1 MAILDGLL
9 PGSFRGVPFL
19 IKSSTVSG
27 GRKQVVHEFPN
38 SDKRFVE
45 DLGLE
50 NETIDLT
57 LTVPTRSYFTLRDSL
72 KAAFERKGY
81 GTLVHP
87 LYGIRQ
93 VAVISYA
100 VDESLDSLGSV
111 DIKVTFK
118 QGQELDS
125 SGTPNVINLSLS
137 AASLISANK
146 AGFYSYFSVQS
157 GYSVA
162 DKASF
167 DASTDLATIIN
178 TAAATFTKRTEIDE
192 TKLSTYQSRISDLSV
207 NSGTYLKELSTSST
221 NYYDKVKLTI
231 VALDALA
238 KTGEDGVR
246 LAKILAGVSLSSP
259 VKKAT
264 TAGQK
269 LRVKNKNSLLSM
281 LRVFAFAVYCRNVG
295 FASPQTLTEVQALR
309 DELNAQFDVLV
320 ASDTITA
327 AVLESIKELKTKT
340 DTVLDTQALTAPQI
354 QEIRV
359 YKAQLTVL
367 EYSLYGTL
375 EDEAITGEGLDRTTT
390 LRLMNRIDHP
400 DPTDISGT
408 LKVLVLES

>member
-72 KAAFERKGY
+72 KSAFERKGY

-93 VAVISYA
+93 VAVISYS

-125 SGTPNVINLSLS
+125 SGTPNIANLSLL

-146 AGFYSYFSVQS
+146 AGFYSHFSVQS

-167 DASTDLATIIN
+167 DASTDLTNIIT
-178 TAAATFTKRTEIDE
+178 TAAATFTKRAEIDE
-192 TKLSTYQSRISDLSV
+192 SQLSVYQSRVSDLSA
-207 NSGTYLKELSTSST
+207 NSGAYLRELSTSST

-281 LRVFAFAVYCRNVG
+281 MRVFAFAVYCRNVG
-295 FASPQTLTEVQALR
+295 FASPRTLTEVQALR

-340 DTVLDTQALTAPQI
+340 DVILDTQALTTPQV
-354 QEIRV
+354 QEVRV
-359 YKAQLTVL
+359 HKAQLTVL

-400 DPTDISGT
+400 DPTDINGI
-408 LKVLVLES
+408 LKVLALES